1 MSDATD
7 TPRPIAL
14 TGATGFVGRHI
25 LARAAAAGARLR
37 VLARDPARLPSL
49 PPQTEVVTGGLGD
62 ADALAEL
69 VRGTEGVIHCA
80 GAVRGA
86 TRAQF
91 DRVNVAGAKAC
102 ADAAAAAGVGRF
114 LLVSSLAA
122 REPELS
128 HYAASKRAGE
138 DAVRDAAPIVTIL
151 RPPAVYGPGDREMLP
166 LFRLMAR
173 GYAPVFGNADARFSM
188 IFVTDLA
195 NVVVAWLRAAAP
207 PSTIFEPDDGQPDG
221 HGWGDVCE
229 TVQSITG
236 RDVRPLRIPA
246 AVLALPAAI
255 NYAAGRLN
263 ALAPMLTP
271 GKLREL
277 RHPDWVCRDQILG
290 QSTTWRPRVG
300 FDEGFPRTL
309 AWYKAEGWL

>member
-1 MSDATD
+1 MSDVTD
-7 TPRPIAL
+7 TSRLVAL

-25 LARAAAAGARLR
+25 LARAAAGGARVR
-37 VLARDPARLPSL
+37 VLARDPARLPAL
-49 PPQTEVVTGGLGD
+49 PPHTEVVAGGLGD
-62 ADALAEL
+62 DRALADL
-69 VRGTEGVIHCA
+69 VEGAAAVIHCA

-102 ADAAAAAGVGRF
+102 ADAAASAGVGRF

-122 REPELS
+122 REPTLS

-138 DAVRDAAPIVTIL
+138 DAVRDAAPIVTIV
-151 RPPAVYGPGDREMLP
+151 RPPAIYGPGDREMLP

-195 NVVVAWLRAAAP
+195 DATVAWLHADAP
-207 PSTIFEPDDGQPDG
+207 PATIFEPDDGRTDG
-221 HGWGDVCE
+221 HGWGDVCK

-236 RDVRPLRIPA
+236 RPVRPLRVPA
-246 AVLALPAAI
+246 AILALPAAI
-255 NYAAGRLN
+255 NYAAGRLS
-263 ALAPMLTP
+263 ALTPMLTP

-277 RHPDWVCRDQILG
+277 RHPDWVCRRREPGNALG
-290 QSTTWRPRVG
+290 WKPAHDLRSGLLATPGWR
-300 FDEGFPRTL
+300 T
-309 AWYKAEGWL
+309 AS

>member
-1 MSDATD
+1 MPSQTD
-7 TPRPIAL
+7 
-14 TGATGFVGRHI
+14 
-25 LARAAAAGARLR
+25 
-37 VLARDPARLPSL
+37 
-49 PPQTEVVTGGLGD
+49 VVTGGL
-62 ADALAEL
+62 ADARALADL
-69 VRGTEGVIHCA
+69 VEGAEAVIHCA

-102 ADAAAAAGVGRF
+102 ADAAARAGVGRF
-114 LLVSSLAA
+114 LHVSSLAA
-122 REPELS
+122 REPTLS

-138 DAVRDAAPIVTIL
+138 DAVRDAAPIVTIV
-151 RPPAVYGPGDREMLP
+151 RPPAVYGPGDKEMLP

-195 NVVVAWLRAAAP
+195 DAIIAWLRAAAP
-207 PSTIFEPDDGQPDG
+207 PSTIFEPDDGQPGG
-221 HGWGDVCE
+221 HGWGDVCA

-236 RDVRPLRIPA
+236 RRVRPLRVPA

-255 NYAAGRLN
+255 NYAAGRLH

-277 RHPDWVCRDQILG
+277 RHPDWVCRRREPGTALG
-290 QSTTWRPRVG
+290 WQPAHDLRAGLLATPGWRG
-300 FDEGFPRTL
+300 ES
-309 AWYKAEGWL
+309 